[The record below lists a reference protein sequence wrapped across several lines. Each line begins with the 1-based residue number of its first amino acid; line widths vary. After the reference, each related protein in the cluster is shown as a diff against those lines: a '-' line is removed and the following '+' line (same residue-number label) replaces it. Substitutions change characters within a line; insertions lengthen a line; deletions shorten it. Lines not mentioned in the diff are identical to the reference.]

1 MSPSFQEMASKEKS
15 WRGRGE
21 EQEAR
26 MRALT
31 RDLEQRAEQGA
42 ADMEASRQ
50 THLQELHTVR

>member
-1 MSPSFQEMASKEKS
+1 MASKEKS

-26 MRALT
+26 LRALT
-31 RDLEQRAEQGA
+31 SDLEQRAEQGA